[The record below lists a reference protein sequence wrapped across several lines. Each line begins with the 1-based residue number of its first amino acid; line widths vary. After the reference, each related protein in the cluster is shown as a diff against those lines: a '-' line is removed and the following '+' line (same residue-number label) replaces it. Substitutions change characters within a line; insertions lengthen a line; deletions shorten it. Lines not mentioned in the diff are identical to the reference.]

1 MENFTQCKWYEYDAD
16 GNETKKHNY
25 MKDRI
30 PAYVVKEEEELDN
43 SEPGWH
49 SLEANFILDGDGEK
63 IPLVVP
69 STSVQ
74 KTAANYEEWNVYKAG
89 KRAENRDIGGTP
101 LLRKKI
107 NPDYDSTR
115 TYNSR
120 THRPTEWA
128 IIGLLGQV
136 EILDTA
142 IIPTHWIKMK
152 NIASGID
159 LYYIK

>member
-1 MENFTQCKWYEYDAD
+1 
-16 GNETKKHNY
+16 

-30 PAYVVKEEEELDN
+30 PTHEMKDFDDLDN
-43 SEPGWH
+43 AEPNWH
-49 SLEANFILDGDGEK
+49 LLEANFILDGDGEK

-69 STSVQ
+69 STSAQ
-74 KTAANYEEWNVYKAG
+74 KTAANYTEWSVYKEG
-89 KRAENRDIGGTP
+89 KKSGKRDIGGTP
-101 LLRKKI
+101 LLRKKL

-136 EILDTA
+136 QILDTA
-142 IIPTHWIKMK
+142 IIPTHWVKMK
-152 NIASGID
+152 NLETGPPEIN

>member
-1 MENFTQCKWYEYDAD
+1 
-16 GNETKKHNY
+16 

-30 PAYVVKEEEELDN
+30 PEYVVKSDGIIENTIDTLDA
-43 SEPGWH
+43 SEPDWH
-49 SLEANFILDGDGEK
+49 LLESNFKLDEDGEK

-69 STSVQ
+69 STSAQ
-74 KTAANYEEWNVYKAG
+74 KTAANYKEWSVHKEG
-89 KRAENRDIGGTP
+89 KKSEGRDIGGTP
-101 LLRKKI
+101 LLRKKV

-142 IIPTHWIKMK
+142 VIPTHWIKMK
-152 NIASGID
+152 NLESGID
-159 LYYIK
+159 LYFIK